1 MTPSA
6 GTGARDRTT
15 AVVLCTGLLALAVL
29 LAGAWAGPARAAV
42 RHTPTLDPTQSVI
55 DGPSADIVG
64 LTQMSV
70 ARDGTGAVAYLKQVG
85 GVTHVF
91 VSRLLNG
98 SFGAPQQ
105 VDPGL
110 AGPSSEPVIAADN
123 GGLLLVAFVN
133 AGQIY
138 VAQADSA
145 AVPAGPASVLYAGAA
160 NPSLAISPLGQAYLA
175 FTALGPSQDDV
186 RTAFWQSGQWSL
198 GTAPLDANPADDAGD
213 GAGRP
218 RVAACGDGIGIVT
231 WGEGGHVFARRVIG
245 TTPSTVVDQAD
256 PPSLDGW
263 GEVSASDPVIASV
276 GYSTYAAVGFT
287 EQITN
292 GVRTQSRVVYNRLRG
307 ATFDGAQEDDGTS
320 TGGVDGAAFPQAA
333 VTEFGVGYLTSELTG
348 SHQLFASSLGA
359 NSLSYGPTRIDTA
372 TNTAA
377 PDAVPAAAG
386 LYSTLIAWQQT
397 PGVTGPAEIRLR
409 YAPNGSDLGAEQIV
423 SNAALGATDANA
435 GLVAGGDQTGDA
447 AVAWVQGTGAATRI
461 VAAQLYQPP
470 GRFAPGFASHYW
482 ASVYPTM
489 SWPVPAES
497 WGPISYTVSF
507 DGQPLVETSLNSIRT
522 PAPVGQGRHVFQVSA
537 TNQAGLTV
545 TARAASVFVD
555 TLHPTAALALG
566 GQRVI
571 GARQTVAV
579 QARDKI
585 APGLSPATASGVAT
599 VVLSWGDGTR
609 RRATRGFTATH
620 AYRRHGRYTI
630 SLTVTDRAGNRTTSR
645 RRVTIAATPTPR
657 PDTCQRTP
665 SGGGLVHPRHRSS
678 RAACIRSATVI
689 VHPTPRRKPRRSR

>member
-1 MTPSA
+1 M
-6 GTGARDRTT
+6 
-15 AVVLCTGLLALAVL
+15 
-29 LAGAWAGPARAAV
+29 
-42 RHTPTLDPTQSVI
+42 RHTPTLDATQSVI
-55 DGPSADIVG
+55 EGPGADIVG
-64 LTQMSV
+64 LSQMSV
-70 ARDGTGAVAYLKQVG
+70 ARDGTGAVVYRKQVG

-110 AGPSSEPVIAADN
+110 VGPSSEPVIAADN

-145 AVPAGPASVLYAGAA
+145 AVPVGAASVLYAGAA

-218 RVAACGDGIGIVT
+218 QVAACGDGIGIVT
-231 WGEGGHVFARRVIG
+231 WGEGGHIFARRVIG
-245 TTPSTVVDQAD
+245 TTPSVSIAQAD

-263 GEVSASDPVIASV
+263 GEVSASSPVIASV

-287 EQITN
+287 EQISN
-292 GVRTQSRVVYNRLRG
+292 GARTQSRVVYNRLRG
-307 ATFDGAQEDDGTS
+307 TTFDGPQETDGTS
-320 TGGVDGAAFPQAA
+320 TGGVDGAGAPRAA
-333 VTEFGVGYLTSELTG
+333 VTEFGAGFLTSELTV
-348 SHQLFASSLGA
+348 SHQLFAAVLGP
-359 NSLSYGPTRIDTA
+359 NSDDYGPLRIDSA
-372 TNTAA
+372 PDMAA

-423 SNAALGATDANA
+423 SNPALGATDADA
-435 GLVAGGDQTGDA
+435 GLVAGGDQAGDA
-447 AVAWVQGTGAATRI
+447 AVAWVQGTGAGTRI

-482 ASVYPTM
+482 ASVYPTL

-497 WGPISYTVSF
+497 WGPLSYTVSF
-507 DGQPLVETSLNSIRT
+507 DGRPLVETSLNSIRT

-555 TLHPTAALALG
+555 TLPPTAAMTLG
-566 GQRVI
+566 GRRVVR
-571 GARQTVAV
+571 ARQTVAV
-579 QARDKI
+579 QTGDKI

-599 VVLSWGDGTR
+599 VVLNWGDGTR

-620 AYRRHGRYTI
+620 AYRRHGHYTI

-645 RRVTIAATPTPR
+645 RRVTIAVTPTPR
-657 PDTCQRTP
+657 PDTCPRLP
-665 SGGGLVHPRHRSS
+665 SGGVLAQTRHRSRS
-678 RAACIRSATVI
+678 VACVRSATLI
-689 VHPTPRRKPRRSR
+689 VHPTAHRKPRRSR